1 MPATD
6 GFMEISVEAPIS
18 VKEKLIGEYHA
29 YPIKGRDS
37 KGEIDCQRRFQ
48 IFFDFRHALVQRFPG
63 LYIPPIPKKTTKGK
77 KDKIVL

>member
-6 GFMEISVEAPIS
+6 GFMEISVEPPVA

-29 YPIKGRDS
+29 YPIKGKDS

-48 IFFDFRHALVQRFPG
+48 IFFELSP
-63 LYIPPIPKKTTKGK
+63 
-77 KDKIVL
+77 

>member
-6 GFMEISVEAPIS
+6 GFMEISVEAPIV

-37 KGEIDCQRRFQ
+37 KGEIDC
-48 IFFDFRHALVQRFPG
+48 
-63 LYIPPIPKKTTKGK
+63 
-77 KDKIVL
+77 